1 MMIVEVQIDAGRELR
16 AMACR
21 YRGVAACATDPTT
34 RHIIGRLARK
44 LEARA
49 ESIWTD
55 GFRCICQ
62 PDASGAGANDNGRP
76 P

>member
-1 MMIVEVQIDAGRELR
+1 MIIVEVRIDAGRELR
-16 AMACR
+16 TMARR
-21 YRGVAACATDPTT
+21 YRGVAAYVTDPTT
-34 RHIIGRLARK
+34 RHVIGRLARK

-55 GFRCICQ
+55 GFLCICQ
-62 PDASGAGANDNGRP
+62 PDAGGAGANDNGRP